1 MTVSNQPRKEDP
13 RKKDAEKEEAG
24 KVVFDRRP
32 LWLVI
37 LDRLRG
43 GIVVAALGIVFFG
56 LLSMDAPEGL
66 TAEGYKVLCL
76 FILCVCLWSSNVIPL
91 SATSLLAIGAV
102 PLMGIMDA
110 AEVYAFFGNK
120 AVFFIL
126 GAFILSG
133 SMIACGLSTR
143 LSLWAMEKW
152 GHNPRALMTS
162 IYLFG
167 AVSSCFMS
175 EHAVAAMLFPI
186 VTQIVHTLNLPQ
198 GKSAFAKGLFFAL
211 AWGCIIGGATTVLG
225 GGRVPLAVEMLEK
238 GTNHQSTLGILQ
250 YSQLTFP
257 LIILLLGGGWVLLRL
272 LFKPEVQ
279 DVQAAQKDLHK
290 KSLALGKVTF
300 QEMGVGAVMAVTLFF
315 WFGFGEQLGIANI
328 SLMAI
333 VLLFV
338 LNLITWKTVEPHVN
352 WAIILMYGGA
362 ICLGQVMATSGA
374 ALWLAQKVF
383 QGWITSPVVFLIA
396 VAILSTL
403 FTTFMSNSAVIAILL
418 PPALSLCGDYGIS
431 PVVATMTVILPSNF
445 AFILPIAT
453 PASALAFASR
463 QISLREMVVSG
474 GLLSVV
480 GMISFLILLLIIW
493 PAMGF
498 R

>member
-1 MTVSNQPRKEDP
+1 MTSHHEPE
-13 RKKDAEKEEAG
+13 KDDSRT
-24 KVVFDRRP
+24 VVFDRRP
-32 LWLVI
+32 LWIVVF
-37 LDRLRG
+37 DRMRG
-43 GIVVAALGIVFFG
+43 GIVVVALTIGFFI
-56 LLSMDAPEGL
+56 LLGRDVPEGL
-66 TAEGYKVLCL
+66 SPEGYKVLCL
-76 FILCVCLWSSNVIPL
+76 FFLCVCLWSSNVIPL
-91 SATSLLAIGAV
+91 SATSLLAIAAV

-110 AEVYAFFGNK
+110 SQAYAFFGNK

-143 LSLWAMEKW
+143 LSLWVMERW
-152 GHNPRALMTS
+152 GHRPRTLVTS
-162 IYLFG
+162 IYFFG

-198 GKSAFAKGLFFAL
+198 GKSAFAKSMFLAL
-211 AWGCIIGGATTVLG
+211 AWGCIIGGAATVLG

-238 GTNHQSTLGILQ
+238 ETHNQATLGILQ

-257 LIILLLGGGWVLLRL
+257 MIVLLLGGGWVLLNL
-272 LFKPEVQ
+272 LFKPEIE
-279 DVQAAQKDLHK
+279 DVRPALKEMHE
-290 KSLALGKVTF
+290 KSLALGKVTY
-300 QEMGVGAVMAVTLFF
+300 QEMGVGAVMVLTLFF
-315 WFGFGEQLGIANI
+315 WFGFGERLGIANI
-328 SLMAI
+328 SIMAI
-333 VLLFV
+333 VLLFA

-362 ICLGQVMATSGA
+362 ICLGQVMASSGA

-383 QGWITSPVVFLIA
+383 QGSITSPVGFLLTLA
-396 VAILSTL
+396 VMSTL

-418 PPALSLCGDYGIS
+418 PPALSLCPDYGIS

-463 QISLREMVVSG
+463 QISLREMVYSG
-474 GLLSVV
+474 TLLSLL
-480 GMISFLILLLIIW
+480 GMLCFMLMLYVFW
-493 PAMGF
+493 PWMGF
-498 R
+498 I